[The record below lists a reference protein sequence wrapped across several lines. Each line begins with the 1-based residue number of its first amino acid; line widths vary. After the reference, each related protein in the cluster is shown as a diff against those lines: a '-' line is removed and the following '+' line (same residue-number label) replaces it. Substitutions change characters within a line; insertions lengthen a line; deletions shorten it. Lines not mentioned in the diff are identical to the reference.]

1 MARTT
6 TPLTVKEVENAKSK
20 AKKYKLYDGNG
31 LFLLVLPNGSKLWR
45 YKYRL
50 NGKEYEYAIGSFTK
64 VTLAKAREKRKEL
77 DELVLDCIDPNTLKQ
92 KHQNEEKQVKALSD
106 FETKTQLHLVV
117 DEWLQ
122 VHEKKVN
129 AYTAT
134 KTRALLYN
142 ELLPYFSK
150 KTPIGHIKTS
160 TPISHIKHYEITK
173 ILKTKAEQ
181 TEYTAKRLKQFLG
194 RIWLFA
200 VTSGYCET
208 NIIMNI
214 SDEILPAPKTTHIAK
229 ITEEEELSKL
239 LKSIDAYKGNTVVK
253 ASLQFVSYTMLRAS
267 TLVHLKWKYVD
278 FEAKTLT
285 IPREDMKVKDS
296 NLNDF
301 TLPLVDE
308 AINILNELQPLSGW
322 GEYIFAIDGKPINKE
337 SGNRALQNMGYK
349 SKHTLHSFRGT
360 FRSLAETHQDEH
372 KATYEVKEAVL
383 DHRVGGK
390 VERAYTHKSN
400 YLEQM
405 RELLKWY
412 ADYLD
417 GLKNEK

>member
-1 MARTT
+1 
-6 TPLTVKEVENAKSK
+6 
-20 AKKYKLYDGNG
+20 
-31 LFLLVLPNGSKLWR
+31 
-45 YKYRL
+45 
-50 NGKEYEYAIGSFTK
+50 
-64 VTLAKAREKRKEL
+64 
-77 DELVLDCIDPNTLKQ
+77 
-92 KHQNEEKQVKALSD
+92 
-106 FETKTQLHLVV
+106 
-117 DEWLQ
+117 
-122 VHEKKVN
+122 
-129 AYTAT
+129 
-134 KTRALLYN
+134 
-142 ELLPYFSK
+142 
-150 KTPIGHIKTS
+150 
-160 TPISHIKHYEITK
+160 
-173 ILKTKAEQ
+173 
-181 TEYTAKRLKQFLG
+181 
-194 RIWLFA
+194 
-200 VTSGYCET
+200 
-208 NIIMNI
+208 
-214 SDEILPAPKTTHIAK
+214 
-229 ITEEEELSKL
+229 
-239 LKSIDAYKGNTVVK
+239 
-253 ASLQFVSYTMLRAS
+253 MLRAS

-301 TLPLVDE
+301 ILPLVDE
-308 AINILNELQPLSGW
+308 AINILNELKPLSGW

-349 SKHTLHSFRGT
+349 GKHTLHSFRGT